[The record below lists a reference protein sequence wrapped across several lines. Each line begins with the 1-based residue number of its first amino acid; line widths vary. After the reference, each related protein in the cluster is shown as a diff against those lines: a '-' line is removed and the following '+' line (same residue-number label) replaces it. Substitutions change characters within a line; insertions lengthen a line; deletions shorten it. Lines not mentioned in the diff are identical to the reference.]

1 MADNTDKVIIERSGS
16 GALVAII
23 AVIVIALVAVGAYAL
38 IQNERKKDNAIS
50 EAASSVGDAA
60 KDVGDA
66 AKDAAKK
73 VD

>member
-38 IQNERKKDNAIS
+38 IQNERQKDNAIS